1 MTTTRT
7 VIGVD
12 GLNSD
17 AHAAATGDD
26 DDHDGDSDDDDD
38 DHHHS
43 VDATT
48 EEAFPV

>member
-26 DDHDGDSDDDDD
+26 DDHDGNGDDDDH
-38 DHHHS
+38 HHHS